1 MQLAPWPI
9 EATDFL
15 PASVGVSAYLH
26 ASRAPRTWRRY
37 QSAIKAWVAYAQTQ
51 SWPDAVVTAPR
62 TCAFL
67 AHLAGTGAA
76 VSSVMVSRAA
86 LRVLCRYSGWP
97 DVCNDPEVV
106 EVCRG
111 IARTHGTAPRRQASD
126 LTIDQMRAILRA
138 CEGDRL
144 QDLRDR
150 ALLAVWWL
158 SACRSSEIAA
168 LDLADL
174 QWREAGVILTLRRSK
189 TDQTGKG
196 REVPIPAGPATANL
210 RIWVAALAGRA
221 ITSGPVFRSVEGKNA
236 RLSANACVEVLQRRA
251 KRAGI
256 TGLTGHSIR
265 RGHVTAATL
274 LGVPLQAIAKQT
286 GHKRLDTV
294 IRYVESARLFD
305 DAPARGL
312 L

>member
-1 MQLAPWPI
+1 MQLVQWPI
-9 EATDFL
+9 ADADLL
-15 PASVGVSAYLH
+15 PEQAH
-26 ASRAPRTWRRY
+26 AEVYRYAARAPQTWARY
-37 QSAIKAWVAYAQTQ
+37 QSSIKAWVAYARAQG
-51 SWPDAVVTAPR
+51 WPDASVSVSR
-62 TCAFL
+62 VCAFL
-67 AHLAGTGAA
+67 ANLAGSGKA
-76 VSSVMVSRAA
+76 VSSVNVARAA

-97 DVCNDPEVV
+97 DVCDDPQVV

-111 IARTHGTAPRRQASD
+111 IARTHGIAPRKQAAD
-126 LTIDQMRAILRA
+126 LTVDQMRSILQA
-138 CEGDRL
+138 CKGDRL
-144 QDLRDR
+144 QDLRDQ

-158 SACRSSEIAA
+158 SACRGSEISA
-168 LDLADL
+168 LNLQDL
-174 QWREAGVILTLRRSK
+174 QWREAGVVLTLRRSK
-189 TDQTGKG
+189 TDQVGRG
-196 REVPIPAGPATANL
+196 REVPVPAGPATANL
-210 RIWVAALAGRA
+210 RIWVAVLAGRD
-221 ITSGPVFRSVEGKNA
+221 ITSGPLWRSVDGKNV
-236 RLSANACVEVLQRRA
+236 RLSANACVEILQRRA
-251 KRAGI
+251 KKAGI